1 MTQKIAFL
9 GLGVM
14 GGAMAANLVKRGYSV
29 IGWNRTKN
37 RPTIAPFTNAG
48 GSLADSLQEAVQD
61 ADVVFSCLG
70 DVPDVSEVLIG
81 EQGSINFAK
90 ANTLFIDTS
99 TIGSDAAKNI
109 GIALMNDG
117 LRFMDAPVSGGDVGA
132 RNGTLTFMVGGNP
145 EDLQSCMPLFE
156 AMGSHIKHCGVIGSG
171 QAVKLCNQTLVSV
184 YMLALCETMQFAQK
198 LGIDPQL
205 IVDVCGSGAAGS
217 WALTNLGMKVAK
229 GDYQP
234 GFAIKHMLKDLRLV
248 QEIAQATDDSINRN
262 PDDRNPDAHH
272 LQKDWQEDLQG
283 NLQFASELPAIA
295 LAFQNFQKVSQ
306 LDGGQGAEQGTQAMM
321 RAYKELK

>member
-29 IGWNRTKN
+29 LGWNRTKD
-37 RPTIAPFTNAG
+37 RPTIATFTSVG
-48 GSLADSLQEAVQD
+48 GTLADSLEDAVRE

-70 DVPDVSEVLIG
+70 DVPDVNEVLIG
-81 EQGSINFAK
+81 DIGAMHFAR

-99 TIGSDAAKNI
+99 TIGSDAAKNL
-109 GIALMNDG
+109 GNALMHDG
-117 LRFMDAPVSGGDVGA
+117 LRFLDAPVSGGDVGA

-145 EDLQSCMPLFE
+145 EDLQECLYLFE
-156 AMGSHIKHCGVIGSG
+156 AMGSNIKHCGAIGSG

-184 YMLALCETMQFAQK
+184 YMLALCETMQFAEK
-198 LGIDPQL
+198 MGIDPRL

-217 WALTNLGMKVAK
+217 WALTNLGMKVAT

-234 GFAIKHMLKDLRLV
+234 GFAIKHMIKDLRLV
-248 QEIAQATDDSINRN
+248 QEIS
-262 PDDRNPDAHH
+262 DR
-272 LQKDWQEDLQG
+272 QDLD
-283 NLQFASELPAIA
+283 FPVDLPAIA
-295 LAFQNFQKVSQ
+295 LAMQNFQKVSQ
-306 LDGGQGAEQGTQAMM
+306 LDDGQGAEQGTQAMI
-321 RAYKELK
+321 RAYQ

>member
-29 IGWNRTKN
+29 LGWNRTKD
-37 RPTIAPFTNAG
+37 RPTIATFTSVG
-48 GSLADSLQEAVQD
+48 GTLAESLEDAVRE

-70 DVPDVSEVLIG
+70 DVPDVTELLIG
-81 EQGSINFAK
+81 DIGAMHFAR

-99 TIGSDAAKNI
+99 TIGSDAAKKI
-109 GIALMNDG
+109 GNALMHDG
-117 LRFMDAPVSGGDVGA
+117 LRFLDAPVSGGDVGA

-145 EDLQSCMPLFE
+145 EDLQDCLYLFE
-156 AMGSHIKHCGVIGSG
+156 AMGSNIKHCGAIGSG

-184 YMLALCETMQFAQK
+184 YMLALCETMQFAK
-198 LGIDPQL
+198 KMGLDPQL

-217 WALTNLGMKVAK
+217 WALTNLGMKVATS
-229 GDYQP
+229 DYQP

-248 QEIAQATDDSINRN
+248 QEIS
-262 PDDRNPDAHH
+262 DR
-272 LQKDWQEDLQG
+272 QDLD
-283 NLQFASELPAIA
+283 FPVDLPAIA
-295 LAFQNFQKVSQ
+295 LAMQNFQKVSQ
-306 LDGGQGAEQGTQAMM
+306 LDDGQGAEQGTQAMI
-321 RAYKELK
+321 RAYQ

>member
-29 IGWNRTKN
+29 LGWNRTKD
-37 RPTIAPFTNAG
+37 RPTIATFTSVG
-48 GSLADSLQEAVQD
+48 GTLAESLEDAVKE

-70 DVPDVSEVLIG
+70 DVPDVTEVLIG
-81 EQGSINFAK
+81 DHGAMHFAK

-99 TIGSDAAKNI
+99 TIGSDAAKTI
-109 GIALMNDG
+109 GNALMHDG
-117 LRFMDAPVSGGDVGA
+117 LRFLDAPVSGGDVGA

-145 EDLQSCMPLFE
+145 EDLQECLYLFE
-156 AMGSHIKHCGVIGSG
+156 AMGSNIKHCGAIGSG

-184 YMLALCETMQFAQK
+184 YMLALCETMQFAEK
-198 LGIDPQL
+198 MGLDPRL

-217 WALTNLGMKVAK
+217 WALTNLGMKVAT

-248 QEIAQATDDSINRN
+248 QEIS
-262 PDDRNPDAHH
+262 DR
-272 LQKDWQEDLQG
+272 QDLD
-283 NLQFASELPAIA
+283 FSVDLPAIA
-295 LAFQNFQKVSQ
+295 LAMQNFQKVSQ
-306 LDGGQGAEQGTQAMM
+306 LDDGQGAEQGTQAMI
-321 RAYKELK
+321 RAYQ

>member
-29 IGWNRTKN
+29 LGWNRTKD
-37 RPTIAPFTNAG
+37 RPTIATFTSVG
-48 GSLADSLQEAVQD
+48 GTLADSLEDAVRE

-70 DVPDVSEVLIG
+70 DVPDVTEVLIG
-81 EQGSINFAK
+81 DIGAMHFAR

-99 TIGSDAAKNI
+99 TIGSDAAKKI
-109 GIALMNDG
+109 GNALMHDG
-117 LRFMDAPVSGGDVGA
+117 LRFLDAPVSGGDVGA

-145 EDLQSCMPLFE
+145 EDLQECLYLFE
-156 AMGSHIKHCGVIGSG
+156 AMGSNIKHCGAIGSG

-184 YMLALCETMQFAQK
+184 YMLALCETMQFAEK
-198 LGIDPQL
+198 MGIDPRL

-217 WALTNLGMKVAK
+217 WALTNLGMKVAT

-248 QEIAQATDDSINRN
+248 QEIS
-262 PDDRNPDAHH
+262 DR
-272 LQKDWQEDLQG
+272 QDLD
-283 NLQFASELPAIA
+283 FPVDLPAIA
-295 LAFQNFQKVSQ
+295 LAMQNFQKVSQ
-306 LDGGQGAEQGTQAMM
+306 LDDGQGAEQGTQAMI
-321 RAYKELK
+321 RAYQ

>member
-29 IGWNRTKN
+29 LGWNRTKD
-37 RPTIAPFTNAG
+37 RPTIATFTSVG
-48 GSLADSLQEAVQD
+48 GTLADSLEDAVRE

-70 DVPDVSEVLIG
+70 DVPDVTEVLIG
-81 EQGSINFAK
+81 DIGAMHFAR

-99 TIGSDAAKNI
+99 TIGSDAAKKI
-109 GIALMNDG
+109 GNALMHDG
-117 LRFMDAPVSGGDVGA
+117 LRFLDAPVSGGDVGA

-145 EDLQSCMPLFE
+145 EDLQECLYLFE
-156 AMGSHIKHCGVIGSG
+156 AMGSNIKHCGAIGSG

-184 YMLALCETMQFAQK
+184 YMLALCETMQFAEK
-198 LGIDPQL
+198 MGLDPRL

-217 WALTNLGMKVAK
+217 WALTNLGMKVAT

-234 GFAIKHMLKDLRLV
+234 GFAIKHMIKDLRLV
-248 QEIAQATDDSINRN
+248 QEIS
-262 PDDRNPDAHH
+262 DR
-272 LQKDWQEDLQG
+272 QDLD
-283 NLQFASELPAIA
+283 FPVDLPAIA
-295 LAFQNFQKVSQ
+295 LAMQNFQKVSQ
-306 LDGGQGAEQGTQAMM
+306 LDDGQGAEQGTQAMI
-321 RAYKELK
+321 RAYQ

>member
-29 IGWNRTKN
+29 LGWNRTKE
-37 RPTIAPFTNAG
+37 RPTISTFTSVG
-48 GSLADSLQEAVQD
+48 GTLAESLEDAVSF

-70 DVPDVSEVLIG
+70 DVPDVNEVLIG
-81 EQGSINFAK
+81 DQGAMHFAK

-109 GIALMNDG
+109 GNALMHDG
-117 LRFMDAPVSGGDVGA
+117 LRFLDAPVSGGDVGA

-145 EDLQSCMPLFE
+145 EDLQECLPLFE
-156 AMGSHIKHCGVIGSG
+156 AMGSNIKHCGAIGSG

-184 YMLALCETMQFAQK
+184 YMLALCETMQIAEK
-198 LGIDPQL
+198 MGVDPQL
-205 IVDVCGSGAAGS
+205 VVDVCGSGAAGS
-217 WALTNLGMKVAK
+217 WALNNLGMKVAK
-229 GDYQP
+229 GDYQA

-248 QEIAQATDDSINRN
+248 QEIS
-262 PDDRNPDAHH
+262 DR
-272 LQKDWQEDLQG
+272 Q
-283 NLQFASELPAIA
+283 NLDFPVDLPAIA
-295 LAFQNFQKVSQ
+295 LAMQNFYKVSQ
-306 LDGGQGAEQGTQAMM
+306 LDDGQGAEQGTQAMI
-321 RAYKELK
+321 RAYQ

>member
-29 IGWNRTKN
+29 LGWNRTKD
-37 RPTIAPFTNAG
+37 RPTIATFTSVG
-48 GSLADSLQEAVQD
+48 GTLAESLEDAVKE

-70 DVPDVSEVLIG
+70 DVPDVTEVLIG
-81 EQGSINFAK
+81 DFGAMHFAR

-99 TIGSDAAKNI
+99 TIGSDAAKKI
-109 GIALMNDG
+109 GNALMHDG
-117 LRFMDAPVSGGDVGA
+117 LRFLDAPVSGGDVGA

-145 EDLQSCMPLFE
+145 EDLQECLYLFE
-156 AMGSHIKHCGVIGSG
+156 AMGSNIKHCGAIGSG

-184 YMLALCETMQFAQK
+184 YMLALCETMQFAK
-198 LGIDPQL
+198 KMGLDPQL

-217 WALTNLGMKVAK
+217 WALTNLGMKVAT

-248 QEIAQATDDSINRN
+248 QEIS
-262 PDDRNPDAHH
+262 DR
-272 LQKDWQEDLQG
+272 QDLD
-283 NLQFASELPAIA
+283 FPVDLPAIA
-295 LAFQNFQKVSQ
+295 LAMQNFQKVGQ
-306 LDGGQGAEQGTQAMM
+306 LDDGQGAEQGTQAMI
-321 RAYKELK
+321 RAYQ

>member
-29 IGWNRTKN
+29 LGWNRTKD
-37 RPTIAPFTNAG
+37 RPTIATFTSVG
-48 GSLADSLQEAVQD
+48 GTLAESLEDAVRE

-70 DVPDVSEVLIG
+70 DVPDVTEVLIG
-81 EQGSINFAK
+81 DIGAMHFAR

-99 TIGSDAAKNI
+99 TIGSDAAKKI
-109 GIALMNDG
+109 GNALMHDG
-117 LRFMDAPVSGGDVGA
+117 LRFLDAPVSGGDVGA

-145 EDLQSCMPLFE
+145 EDLQDCLYLFE
-156 AMGSHIKHCGVIGSG
+156 AMGSNIKHCGAIGSG

-184 YMLALCETMQFAQK
+184 YMLALCETMQFAK
-198 LGIDPQL
+198 KMGLDPQL

-217 WALTNLGMKVAK
+217 WALTNLGMKVATS
-229 GDYQP
+229 DYQP

-248 QEIAQATDDSINRN
+248 QEIS
-262 PDDRNPDAHH
+262 DR
-272 LQKDWQEDLQG
+272 QDLD
-283 NLQFASELPAIA
+283 FPVDLPAIA
-295 LAFQNFQKVSQ
+295 LAMQNFQKVSQ
-306 LDGGQGAEQGTQAMM
+306 LDDGQG
-321 RAYKELK
+321 

>member
-29 IGWNRTKN
+29 LGWNRTKD
-37 RPTIAPFTNAG
+37 RPTIAAFTSVG
-48 GSLADSLQEAVQD
+48 GTLAESLEDAVRE

-70 DVPDVSEVLIG
+70 DVPDVTEVLIG
-81 EQGSINFAK
+81 DHGAMHFAR

-99 TIGSDAAKNI
+99 TIGNDAAKKI
-109 GIALMNDG
+109 GNALMHDG
-117 LRFMDAPVSGGDVGA
+117 LRFLDAPVSGGDVGA

-145 EDLQSCMPLFE
+145 EDLQECLYLFE
-156 AMGSHIKHCGVIGSG
+156 AMGSNIKHCGAIGSG

-184 YMLALCETMQFAQK
+184 YMLALCETMQFAEK
-198 LGIDPQL
+198 MGIDPRL

-217 WALTNLGMKVAK
+217 WALTNLGMKVAT

-234 GFAIKHMLKDLRLV
+234 GFAIKHMIKDLRLV
-248 QEIAQATDDSINRN
+248 QEIS
-262 PDDRNPDAHH
+262 DR
-272 LQKDWQEDLQG
+272 QDLD
-283 NLQFASELPAIA
+283 FPVDLPAIA
-295 LAFQNFQKVSQ
+295 LAMQNFQKVSQ
-306 LDGGQGAEQGTQAMM
+306 LDDGQGAEQGTQAMI
-321 RAYKELK
+321 RAYQ

>member
-29 IGWNRTKN
+29 LGWNRTKD
-37 RPTIAPFTNAG
+37 RPTIATFTSVG
-48 GSLADSLQEAVQD
+48 GTLAESLEDAVKE

-70 DVPDVSEVLIG
+70 DVPDVTEVLIG
-81 EQGSINFAK
+81 DIGAMHFAR

-99 TIGSDAAKNI
+99 TIGSDAAKKI
-109 GIALMNDG
+109 GNALMHDG
-117 LRFMDAPVSGGDVGA
+117 LRFLDAPVSGGDVGA

-145 EDLQSCMPLFE
+145 EDLQECLYLFE
-156 AMGSHIKHCGVIGSG
+156 AMGSNIKHCGAIGSG

-184 YMLALCETMQFAQK
+184 YMLALCETMQFAK
-198 LGIDPQL
+198 KMGLDPQL

-217 WALTNLGMKVAK
+217 WALTNLGMKVAT

-248 QEIAQATDDSINRN
+248 QEIS
-262 PDDRNPDAHH
+262 DR
-272 LQKDWQEDLQG
+272 QDLD
-283 NLQFASELPAIA
+283 FPVDLPAIA
-295 LAFQNFQKVSQ
+295 LAMQNFQKVGQ
-306 LDGGQGAEQGTQAMM
+306 LDDGQGAEQGTQAMI
-321 RAYKELK
+321 RAYQ

>member
-29 IGWNRTKN
+29 LGWNRTKA
-37 RPTIAPFTNAG
+37 RPTIATFTSVG
-48 GSLADSLQEAVQD
+48 GTLANSLEDAVRE

-70 DVPDVSEVLIG
+70 DVPDVTEVLIG
-81 EQGSINFAK
+81 DIGAMHFAR

-99 TIGSDAAKNI
+99 TIGSDAAKNL
-109 GIALMNDG
+109 GNALMHDG
-117 LRFMDAPVSGGDVGA
+117 LRFLDAPVSGGDVGA

-145 EDLQSCMPLFE
+145 EDLQECLYLFE
-156 AMGSHIKHCGVIGSG
+156 AMGSNIKHCGAIGSG

-184 YMLALCETMQFAQK
+184 YMLALCETMQFAEK
-198 LGIDPQL
+198 MGLDPRL

-217 WALTNLGMKVAK
+217 WALTNLGMKVAT

-248 QEIAQATDDSINRN
+248 QEIS
-262 PDDRNPDAHH
+262 DR
-272 LQKDWQEDLQG
+272 QDLD
-283 NLQFASELPAIA
+283 FPVDLPAIA
-295 LAFQNFQKVSQ
+295 LAMQNFQKVSQ
-306 LDGGQGAEQGTQAMM
+306 LDDGQGAEQGTQAMI
-321 RAYKELK
+321 RAYQ

>member
-29 IGWNRTKN
+29 LGWNRTKE
-37 RPTIAPFTNAG
+37 RPTISTFTSVG
-48 GSLADSLQEAVQD
+48 GTLAESLEDAVSF

-70 DVPDVSEVLIG
+70 DVPDVNEVLIG
-81 EQGSINFAK
+81 DQGAMHFAK

-109 GIALMNDG
+109 GNALMHDG
-117 LRFMDAPVSGGDVGA
+117 LRFLDAPVSGGDVGA

-145 EDLQSCMPLFE
+145 EDLQECLPLFE
-156 AMGSHIKHCGVIGSG
+156 AMGSNIKHCGAIGSG

-184 YMLALCETMQFAQK
+184 YMLALCETMQIAEK
-198 LGIDPQL
+198 MGVDPQL
-205 IVDVCGSGAAGS
+205 VVDVCGSGAAGS
-217 WALTNLGMKVAK
+217 WALNNLGMKVAK
-229 GDYQP
+229 GDYQA

-248 QEIAQATDDSINRN
+248 QEIS
-262 PDDRNPDAHH
+262 DR
-272 LQKDWQEDLQG
+272 Q
-283 NLQFASELPAIA
+283 NLDFPIDLPAIA
-295 LAFQNFQKVSQ
+295 LAMQNFYKVSQ
-306 LDGGQGAEQGTQAMM
+306 LDDGQGAEQGTQAMI
-321 RAYKELK
+321 RAYQ

>member
-29 IGWNRTKN
+29 LGWNRTKE
-37 RPTIAPFTNAG
+37 RPTISTFTSVG
-48 GSLADSLQEAVQD
+48 GTLAESLEDAVSE

-70 DVPDVSEVLIG
+70 DVPDVNEVLIG
-81 EQGSINFAK
+81 DQGAMHFAK

-109 GIALMNDG
+109 GNALMHDG
-117 LRFMDAPVSGGDVGA
+117 LRFLDAPVSGGDVGA

-145 EDLQSCMPLFE
+145 EDLQECLPLFE
-156 AMGSHIKHCGVIGSG
+156 AMGSNVKHCGAIGSG

-184 YMLALCETMQFAQK
+184 YMLALCETMQIAEK
-198 LGIDPQL
+198 MGVDPQL
-205 IVDVCGSGAAGS
+205 VVDVCGSGAAGS
-217 WALTNLGMKVAK
+217 WALNNLGMKVAK
-229 GDYQP
+229 GDYQA

-248 QEIAQATDDSINRN
+248 QEIS
-262 PDDRNPDAHH
+262 DR
-272 LQKDWQEDLQG
+272 Q
-283 NLQFASELPAIA
+283 NLDFPVDLPAIA
-295 LAFQNFQKVSQ
+295 LAMQNFYKVSQ
-306 LDGGQGAEQGTQAMM
+306 LDDGQGAEQGTQAMI
-321 RAYKELK
+321 RAYQ

>member
-29 IGWNRTKN
+29 LGWNRTKD
-37 RPTIAPFTNAG
+37 RPTIATFTSVG
-48 GSLADSLQEAVQD
+48 GTLADSLEDAVRE

-70 DVPDVSEVLIG
+70 DVPDVTEVLIG
-81 EQGSINFAK
+81 DIGAMHFAR

-99 TIGSDAAKNI
+99 TIGSDAAKKI
-109 GIALMNDG
+109 GNALMHDG
-117 LRFMDAPVSGGDVGA
+117 LRFLDAPVSGGDVGA

-145 EDLQSCMPLFE
+145 EDLQDCLYLFE
-156 AMGSHIKHCGVIGSG
+156 AMGSNIKHCGAIGSG

-184 YMLALCETMQFAQK
+184 YMLALCETMQFAEK
-198 LGIDPQL
+198 MGLDPRL

-217 WALTNLGMKVAK
+217 WALTNLGMKVAT

-248 QEIAQATDDSINRN
+248 QEIS
-262 PDDRNPDAHH
+262 DR
-272 LQKDWQEDLQG
+272 QDLD
-283 NLQFASELPAIA
+283 FPVDLPAIA
-295 LAFQNFQKVSQ
+295 LAMQNFQKVSQ
-306 LDGGQGAEQGTQAMM
+306 LDDGQGAEQGTQAMI
-321 RAYKELK
+321 RAYQ